1 MGFFFF
7 FIPNAK
13 TNVVI
18 FFVKIRY
25 FIQTTSF
32 FFRIH
37 MEYIIFLQERKFRV
51 EFHYIC
57 EGTRR
62 KSGSYN
68 IANNVHSRS
77 NLHKMILIKPYTY
90 IYTEFRQICFPPVDS
105 FRTLRYKYR
114 KRSLINYSAFTYSN
128 YENRKIFDINIKLIT
143 RVTHVYEMK
152 LGKKNKLRI

>member
-90 IYTEFRQICFPPVDS
+90 IYIQSLDKYVFHQLTVFVLFVINTENG
-105 FRTLRYKYR
+105 L
-114 KRSLINYSAFTYSN
+114 
-128 YENRKIFDINIKLIT
+128 
-143 RVTHVYEMK
+143 
-152 LGKKNKLRI
+152 